1 MPEFDPEFNDNLNET
16 ALLPEGLHDTLGREA
31 EYQAQIVEKLRQ
43 CFASFGYERVAPPLL
58 EFEESLLSGP
68 GKAQSRNMFRV
79 MDPVTQRMMAVRN
92 DMTGQVARIA
102 RSRLANAPR
111 PLRLSYSGDVLRV
124 RGTQLRPEREF
135 KQAGIELIGTDS
147 SESYVEVILLARDV
161 LATVGVQNAS
171 IDLTMPL
178 LVPAICR
185 GLGLDENTSKSVR
198 QALNAKDIGAL
209 ESLDGD
215 IGDISRKLLS
225 AAGAADKA
233 MDIIGAL
240 TLPEEAQAICDE
252 LAKLL
257 RRLKEVAPE
266 LRITVDPGEYTGFE
280 FQTGIG
286 FSIFVRGVRGEL
298 GRGGRYPVGGV
309 KDGDSE
315 PATGF
320 SLYLDS
326 LMRALPD
333 MAELKYIY
341 CPFDTDMAALSGL
354 RREGYRTICGLEAV
368 KDEMAEAARLNCGYI
383 WQTDKVI
390 EIVRG

>member
-1 MPEFDPEFNDNLNET
+1 MLDSDDT
-16 ALLPEGLHDTLGREA
+16 ALLPEGLHDTLAVDA
-31 EYQAQIVEKLRQ
+31 EYQAEIIEKLRQ
-43 CFASFGYERVAPPLL
+43 CFASYGYERVVPPIL

-102 RSRLANAPR
+102 RSRLQNAPR

-147 SESYVEVILLARDV
+147 PESYVEVILLARDV
-161 LATVGVQNAS
+161 LATVGVTDAS

-185 GLGLDENTSKSVR
+185 GLGLDKDRSEMIR
-198 QALNAKDIGAL
+198 HALNAKDIGEL
-209 ESLDGD
+209 NKLDGE

-233 MDIIGAL
+233 MDIISGL
-240 TLPEEAQAICDE
+240 KLPAEAQSICDE
-252 LAKLL
+252 LAILVS
-257 RRLKEVAPE
+257 RLKDVAPE
-266 LRITVDPGEYTGFE
+266 LHITVDPGEYSGFE

-286 FSIFVRGVRGEL
+286 FCLFAKGVRGEL
-298 GRGGRYPVGGV
+298 GRGGRYLVGG
-309 KDGDSE
+309 GQDSE

-326 LMRALPD
+326 LMRALPE
-333 MAELKYIY
+333 MAEIKYIY
-341 CPFDTDMAALSGL
+341 CPFGTDMGILCKL
-354 RREGYRTICGLEAV
+354 RIDGYRTICGLDVA
-368 KDEMAEAARLNCGYI
+368 KDEMSEAKRLNCQYI
-383 WQTDKVI
+383 WQADK
-390 EIVRG
+390 IVETLKG